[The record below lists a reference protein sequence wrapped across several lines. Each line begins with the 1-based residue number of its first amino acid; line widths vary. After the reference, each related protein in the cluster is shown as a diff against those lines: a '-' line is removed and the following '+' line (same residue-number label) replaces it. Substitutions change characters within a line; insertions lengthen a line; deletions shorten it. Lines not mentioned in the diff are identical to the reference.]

1 MRETYFVPGTKK
13 CSELFGEMSE
23 KHIQMTMV
31 VDEYGGVAGIVTM
44 EDLLESIVG
53 SIQDEFDNEEEEV
66 TQTGDNTYDLDG
78 SVDIEEVEELLG
90 VNIPDG
96 EYDTLAGFILSELGH
111 IPDASAHETVEA
123 DNVVFTV
130 TEMEDL
136 RIVTVHAEITPKPDN
151 ENEQKKRKDED

>member
-1 MRETYFVPGTKK
+1 M
-13 CSELFGEMSE
+13 
-23 KHIQMTMV
+23 
-31 VDEYGGVAGIVTM
+31 
-44 EDLLESIVG
+44 
-53 SIQDEFDNEEEEV
+53 
-66 TQTGDNTYDLDG
+66 
-78 SVDIEEVEELLG
+78 EELLG

-151 ENEQKKRKDED
+151 DNEQKKRKDDDNLNKKAIFINCIANLARIRTFWFVHSLIALLLHSIGFLFV